1 MNDMAPL
8 DTSEGARSGG
18 RGGGDG
24 NFGCRLLDGGKQQ
37 M

>member
-8 DTSEGARSGG
+8 DTSEGAWSGG
-18 RGGGDG
+18 GH
-24 NFGCRLLDGGKQQ
+24 FGYRLLDGGKQQ